1 MRDQVPGEED
11 RGNSAVQHYIARVY
25 QYVPQAYQ
33 SSSAMLHC

>member
-1 MRDQVPGEED
+1 
-11 RGNSAVQHYIARVY
+11 VQHYIARVY